1 MAHRTSGEHS
11 GLLLRLER
19 IAASRWFLVLKAAP
33 FVALF
38 LVINLGLHQLG
49 WEPISLG
56 PLITSLIAASVFL
69 LGFLISG
76 TLSDYKESER
86 LPGEMSAIIET
97 IADECRIIYKS
108 KQAPAAKECLQHLH
122 NLTGSLLL
130 WFEKTERTKAIIGKV
145 AGLSDFFLEFESVTQ
160 ANFIARLKQEQ
171 NLLRRAVLRVD
182 TIRDTAFV
190 QAGYTI
196 AQIAAGLLIIAF
208 ALTSLEPFYESLF
221 LFGVVTFL
229 LLYILFLI
237 EDLDNPFS
245 HYEHL
250 GGSRVSLKLLY
261 DTRERLEEDLRSL
274 DATATKAYA
283 SEKKGWNG

>member
-1 MAHRTSGEHS
+1 MAHRTGGEHS
-11 GLLLRLER
+11 GLLLLLER
-19 IAASRWFLVLKAAP
+19 LAASRWFLALKAAP

-38 LVINLGLHQLG
+38 LVVKLGLHHLG
-49 WEPISLG
+49 WEPISVG

-86 LPGEMSAIIET
+86 LPGEMAATIVT

-108 KQAPAAKECLQHLH
+108 KQAAAAKDCLAYLH
-122 NLTGSLLL
+122 DFTGSLLQ
-130 WFEKTERTKAIIGKV
+130 WFEKAERTKTVLAKIS
-145 AGLSDFFLEFESVTQ
+145 GLSNFFLEFEALTQ

-182 TIRDTAFV
+182 TIRDTSFV

-196 AQIAAGLLIIAF
+196 AQIAAGLLIVAF

-250 GGSRVSLKLLY
+250 SGSRVSLKLLY
-261 DTRERLEEDLRSL
+261 DTQERLEEDLRSL